1 MVTMASK
8 EPRKKPRNG
17 ILGFTKW
24 KQQAIEELLK
34 DDILMKLL
42 KYGTSD
48 CLSKPSL
55 SQDERES
62 LVHDQIYDYS
72 FVDHISE
79 KKKSYISMGFSN
91 FVPQE
96 GFRQFSDDYIQGYF
110 YIYILVDRSII
121 ETDTGCRNDLIAG
134 RVYELFQ
141 EKRIFGMG
149 ETRMEACTEIREQS
163 SGYMGYTRGFKVV
176 DLK

>member
-62 LVHDQIYDYS
+62 LVHNH
-72 FVDHISE
+72 F
-79 KKKSYISMGFSN
+79 
-91 FVPQE
+91 
-96 GFRQFSDDYIQGYF
+96 
-110 YIYILVDRSII
+110 
-121 ETDTGCRNDLIAG
+121 
-134 RVYELFQ
+134 
-141 EKRIFGMG
+141 
-149 ETRMEACTEIREQS
+149 
-163 SGYMGYTRGFKVV
+163 
-176 DLK
+176 

>member
-1 MVTMASK
+1 
-8 EPRKKPRNG
+8 
-17 ILGFTKW
+17 
-24 KQQAIEELLK
+24 
-34 DDILMKLL
+34 
-42 KYGTSD
+42 
-48 CLSKPSL
+48 
-55 SQDERES
+55 
-62 LVHDQIYDYS
+62 
-72 FVDHISE
+72 
-79 KKKSYISMGFSN
+79 MGFSN

-110 YIYILVDRSII
+110 YMYILVDRSII

-149 ETRMEACTEIREQS
+149 ETRMEACIEIREQS
-163 SGYMGYTRGFKVV
+163 SGYMGYTLGFKVV

>member
-110 YIYILVDRSII
+110 YMYILVDRSII
-121 ETDTGCRNDLIAG
+121 ETDTGCRNALIAG
-134 RVYELFQ
+134 RAYELFQ

-149 ETRMEACTEIREQS
+149 ETRMEACIEIREQS
-163 SGYMGYTRGFKVV
+163 SGYMGYTLGFKVV